1 MKRKRIFTILVLVLL
16 TCALSTTAFA
26 IDESEVESAIAAS
39 SQEEV
44 AGNIFIWFLCAIGF
58 LKVSQKIDSFMASL
72 GVNVGRTGGSMLAEL
87 MVAGRGIATAAGA
100 FGSTVSNRHSSH
112 GTHNGGQAAGAAFTG
127 GGNGLVGVTKRAVG
141 NAAASSATGTG
152 SGLSS
157 IIGGAMFGSS
167 LASGGKFAT
176 SVIGAVAKGDI
187 SSVGSITGEQ
197 ASEALTSYLG
207 YSSAAASEIQT
218 DDPVT
223 IPTVPAP
230 MNGEDV
236 VTLDGGSAAGVIPP
250 ETQPWAA
257 PSAPNPVVSSPVGAK
272 PVSEGGT
279 STGVITTA
287 THTASATPT
296 APSPGTVREGG
307 WCSQFA
313 SHIPQCGNWRRPHHR
328 TRSCS

>member
-167 LASGGKFAT
+167 LASGG
-176 SVIGAVAKGDI
+176 
-187 SSVGSITGEQ
+187 Q
-197 ASEALTSYLG
+197 
-207 YSSAAASEIQT
+207 
-218 DDPVT
+218 
-223 IPTVPAP
+223 
-230 MNGEDV
+230 
-236 VTLDGGSAAGVIPP
+236 
-250 ETQPWAA
+250 
-257 PSAPNPVVSSPVGAK
+257 
-272 PVSEGGT
+272 
-279 STGVITTA
+279 
-287 THTASATPT
+287 
-296 APSPGTVREGG
+296 VR
-307 WCSQFA
+307 
-313 SHIPQCGNWRRPHHR
+313 N
-328 TRSCS
+328 